1 MKVIAKAL
9 VAFVVMGFAAARA
22 GEDAEKKELRLPA
35 PLDGIAC
42 DFGVLDK
49 HFQVVE
55 SNFYAKDEFTAGNRV
70 VAEETI
76 VWTLEAKEPLSA
88 KEVFDLLRPSPAPSP
103 FYKVRF
109 TKTVDGK
116 EVAADARETGY
127 SLIGDLRWLGPK
139 TGPDLAKGDKLQ
151 VWVHL
156 GKEGSA
162 GLIGQKATRLAV
174 TAK

>member
-1 MKVIAKAL
+1 MNVPFRAI
-9 VAFVVMGFAAARA
+9 VVCAAIGIVSAQADDEADKRV
-22 GEDAEKKELRLPA
+22 LHLPS
-35 PLDGIAC
+35 PLDGVAC
-42 DFGVLDK
+42 DFGVLGK

-55 SNFYAKDEFTAGNRV
+55 SKFYAADKFSAGNRV

-76 VWTLEAKEPLSA
+76 VWTLEAKAPLAA
-88 KEVFDLLRPSPAPSP
+88 KEVYDLLHPNPAPSP
-103 FYKVRF
+103 FFKIRF
-109 TKTVDGK
+109 FKTVEGK
-116 EVAADARETGY
+116 EAAADARADGY
-127 SLIGDLRWLGPK
+127 RLIGDQRWLGPK

-162 GLIGQKATRLAV
+162 GLIEQKSTRLAI